1 MKRPRAA
8 IIPVI
13 FMTSFLQDGFG
24 HFANCIDLD
33 GVSFDALVPHHEDR
47 EQPRGD
53 TKDTLGRVELP
64 LVGMWVGE
72 GISKVGDELILLSGL
87 DDHVVDVGF
96 HILPNL
102 GLQAL
107 LYRLLVGRAN
117 IFQAN
122 GHDLVAVDVV
132 GCYERRFVLVIGVQ
146 GYLVIS

>member
-1 MKRPRAA
+1 
-8 IIPVI
+8 
-13 FMTSFLQDGFG
+13 
-24 HFANCIDLD
+24 
-33 GVSFDALVPHHEDR
+33 
-47 EQPRGD
+47 
-53 TKDTLGRVELP
+53 
-64 LVGMWVGE
+64 MWVGE
-72 GISKVGDELILLSGL
+72 GLSKVGDELILLSGL